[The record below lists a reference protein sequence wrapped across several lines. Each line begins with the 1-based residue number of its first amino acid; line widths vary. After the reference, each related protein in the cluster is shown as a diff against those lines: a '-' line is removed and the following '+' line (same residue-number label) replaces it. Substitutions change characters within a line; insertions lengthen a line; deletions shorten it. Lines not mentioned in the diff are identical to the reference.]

1 MQKKFKTNVSLPE
14 EPNYLEQLEE
24 RDRSP
29 ESIHDRK
36 RKFRIKRDFGQID
49 LEDPDSKLVK
59 VVKNSFV
66 ELADLSY
73 ERIQDTYSYEKVF
86 KIPTQS
92 KFGGLKRKS
101 KLGSKLSGLVVDQC
115 ESQATII
122 VEG

>member
-73 ERIQDTYSYEKVF
+73 ERI
-86 KIPTQS
+86 
-92 KFGGLKRKS
+92 
-101 KLGSKLSGLVVDQC
+101 
-115 ESQATII
+115 
-122 VEG
+122 